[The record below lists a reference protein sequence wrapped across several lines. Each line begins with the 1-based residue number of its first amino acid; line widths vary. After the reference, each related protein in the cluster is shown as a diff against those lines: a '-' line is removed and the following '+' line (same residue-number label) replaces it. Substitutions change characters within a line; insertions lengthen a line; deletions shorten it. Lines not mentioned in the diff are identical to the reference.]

1 MQERRL
7 EIAPP
12 DEAAQVSLLPSSGRR
27 SPDGRRT
34 VLTCEDNLSFM
45 VRLRQIHAGT
55 LKTRPMDKPIYDPA
69 LAERE
74 CGGV

>member
-12 DEAAQVSLLPSSGRR
+12 DEAAQAALLPSHGRR
-27 SPDGRRT
+27 SPDGGQI
-34 VLTCEDNLSFM
+34 VLACEDNLSFM
-45 VRLRQIHAGT
+45 ERLHQLHAGT
-55 LKTRPMDKPIYDPA
+55 LKTPPMDKPIYDPT